1 MLAIAGVVTLIIHF
15 SILYVPFLNEIFHVV
30 PLTPPQL
37 LLCFVSSLSALLVF
51 PSKLIKRRPY
61 AENQ

>member
-1 MLAIAGVVTLIIHF
+1 MLAVAGVITLALHF

-30 PLTPPQL
+30 PLTPFQL
-37 LLCFVSSLSALLVF
+37 LVCGVGSLSAFLIF

-61 AENQ
+61 AEDQ